1 MTTFFCIIVKD
12 RSEVAFL
19 PKQVKPLEKF
29 SLAKIIWPTTRCVL
43 CGGSAIPEYPGL
55 CRRCLERMFTN
66 GAREVFCQSCGAFYA
81 AQFRVCPN
89 CFLKT
94 PSYRKNGIFAAFP
107 YDEDSGVLV
116 KKLKYNN
123 RRDLAET
130 MAKLFFAQINLNAAD
145 YDLVTAVPMHKK
157 RLRERG
163 YNQAAVFAQQI
174 AQTLSLPFTGD
185 LLCQKA
191 ETVSQTALTYRER
204 LQNLK
209 GAFSLEH
216 PTNLR
221 GKRILLVDDV
231 ITTGA
236 TMKECGAVLTAAG
249 AKKVVFVAFAAGK
262 TQRGR

>member
-1 MTTFFCIIVKD
+1 MA
-12 RSEVAFL
+12 AFL
-19 PKQVKPLEKF
+19 PKQVKPLKKL

-43 CGGSAIPEYPGL
+43 CGENAVPEYPGL
-55 CRRCLERMFTN
+55 CRRCLERLFTN
-66 GAREVFCQSCGAFYA
+66 GEREVFCQSCGAFYPVP
-81 AQFRVCPN
+81 FKVCPN

-94 PSYRKNGIFAAFP
+94 PSYGKNGIFAAFP

-130 MAKLFFAQINLNAAD
+130 MAKLFFARVNLNAVD

-174 AQTLSLPFTGD
+174 AQTLSLSFAGD
-185 LLCQKA
+185 LLCQKV
-191 ETVSQTALTYRER
+191 ETVSQTALAYRER
-204 LQNLK
+204 LHNLK
-209 GAFSLEH
+209 GAFSLGVPGE
-216 PTNLR
+216 LE

-236 TMKECGAVLTAAG
+236 TMKECGAVLRAAG

>member
-1 MTTFFCIIVKD
+1 M
-12 RSEVAFL
+12 S
-19 PKQVKPLEKF
+19 KQVRPLEKF
-29 SLAKIIWPTTRCVL
+29 FLAKIIWPTTRCVL
-43 CGGSAIPEYPGL
+43 CGESAIPEYPGL
-55 CRRCLERMFTN
+55 CRRCLARMFAN
-66 GAREVFCQSCGAFYA
+66 GEREVFCQSCGAFYPV
-81 AQFRVCPN
+81 QFKVCPN

-94 PSYRKNGIFAAFP
+94 PSYRKKGVFAAFP

-130 MAKLFFAQINLNAAD
+130 MAKLFFTQINLDAAD

-174 AQTLSLPFTGD
+174 AKTLSLPFAGD
-185 LLCQKA
+185 LLCQRA

-204 LQNLK
+204 LHNLK
-209 GAFSLEH
+209 GAFSLDRPME
-216 PTNLR
+216 LG

-231 ITTGA
+231 ITSGA
-236 TMKECGAVLTAAG
+236 TMKEGDAVLRAGG

>member
-1 MTTFFCIIVKD
+1 VK
-12 RSEVAFL
+12 EKGGVAFL

-29 SLAKIIWPTTRCVL
+29 SLPKIIWPTTHCVL
-43 CGGSAIPEYPGL
+43 CGENSVLEYPGL
-55 CRRCLERMFTN
+55 CRRCLQRMLAN
-66 GAREVFCQSCGAFYA
+66 REREVFCQSCGAFYA

-107 YDEDSGVLV
+107 YDEDSGALV

-130 MAKLFFAQINLNAAD
+130 MAKLFFAQISLDAAD

-157 RLRERG
+157 RRRERG
-163 YNQAAVFAQQI
+163 YNQAAVFGQKI
-174 AQTLSLPFTGD
+174 AETLSLPFAED
-185 LLCQKA
+185 LLRQTK
-191 ETVSQTALTYRER
+191 ETVSQTALAYRER
-204 LQNLK
+204 LHNLK
-209 GAFSLEH
+209 GAFTAGL
-216 PTNLR
+216 PGDLGGR
-221 GKRILLVDDV
+221 RILLVDDV

-236 TMKECGAVLTAAG
+236 TMKECGAALAAAG